1 MVDYK
6 RAVRYYAD
14 DGGRGTAAPE
24 INAGRL
30 SWRAEPGGGKTMILA
45 DKIIRLRKRNGW
57 SQEELAEKMQ
67 VSRQAV
73 SKWEGA
79 QTIPDIEK
87 ILLLGRLFGVT
98 TDYLLKDDM
107 EDEEFA
113 DDGADGVKRLSLA
126 QANEFLAWRQRTA
139 ARKAGATLLCVISAI
154 PLLLLGAL
162 SEWTTYISGDFA
174 GVLGIIILLALV
186 AAAVAV
192 FISCSDENAPHAF
205 IYNEPF
211 ETDYGVSSMVRE
223 RQNAFAAV
231 YKKYSTIA
239 TCICVLSPI
248 PLLTGAMLE
257 NEFYMVILLC
267 VTIAI
272 AGLGAAIFV
281 ALSEQRESMQQLL
294 KEGEFSPDELRNNRV
309 MHTVSKI
316 YWMLATAIY
325 LAWSF
330 SGMAWKNTW
339 IVWPIA
345 GVLYAPVR
353 GICRLIIDREK

>member
-1 MVDYK
+1 
-6 RAVRYYAD
+6 
-14 DGGRGTAAPE
+14 
-24 INAGRL
+24 
-30 SWRAEPGGGKTMILA
+30 MILA

-79 QTIPDIEK
+79 QTIPDMEK

-113 DDGADGVKRLSLA
+113 ADSADGVKKLSLA
-126 QANEFLAWRQRTA
+126 QANEFLEWRQKTA

-162 SEWTTYISGDFA
+162 SGWTSRISEDFA
-174 GVLGIIILLALV
+174 GVLGTIILLALV

-192 FISCSDENAPHAF
+192 FISCSDENSPYGFAF
-205 IYNEPF
+205 IYKEPF
-211 ETDYGVSSMVRE
+211 ETEYGVTSMVRE
-223 RQNAFAAV
+223 RQKAFAAV

-239 TCICVLSPI
+239 TCLCVLSPI
-248 PLLTGAMLE
+248 PLLTGAVLE
-257 NEFYMVILLC
+257 NEFYMVVLLC
-267 VTIAI
+267 VTIAV
-272 AGLGAAIFV
+272 AGLGASIFV
-281 ALSEQRESMQQLL
+281 AVNERRESMQQLL
-294 KEGEFSPDELRNNRV
+294 KEGEFSPDEMRSSRV
-309 MHTVSKI
+309 MATVSKI
-316 YWMLATAIY
+316 YWMIATALY

-330 SGMAWKNTW
+330 WTMDWKSTW
-339 IVWPIA
+339 MVWPIA

-353 GICRLIIDREK
+353 SVCRLILDRKK

>member
-1 MVDYK
+1 
-6 RAVRYYAD
+6 
-14 DGGRGTAAPE
+14 
-24 INAGRL
+24 
-30 SWRAEPGGGKTMILA
+30 MILA

-57 SQEELAEKMQ
+57 SQEELAEKMR

-113 DDGADGVKRLSLA
+113 DDSADGVKRLSLA
-126 QANEFLAWRQRTA
+126 QANEFLEWRQRTA

-186 AAAVAV
+186 AAAAAV
-192 FISCSDENAPHAF
+192 FISCSDENAPCAF
-205 IYNEPF
+205 IYKEPF
-211 ETDYGVSSMVRE
+211 ETEYGVSSMVRE
-223 RQNAFAAV
+223 RQNAFAAA

-248 PLLTGAMLE
+248 PLIAGAVLE
-257 NEFYMVILLC
+257 NEFYMVVLLC
-267 VTIAI
+267 VTIAV
-272 AGLGAAIFV
+272 AGIGAAIFV
-281 ALSEQRESMQQLL
+281 ALSERRESMRQLL
-294 KEGEFSPDELRNNRV
+294 KEGEFSPYEMRNNRV
-309 MHTVSKI
+309 TETVSKI
-316 YWMLATAIY
+316 YWMTATAIF

-330 SGMAWKNTW
+330 ATMAWKSTW
-339 IVWPIA
+339 IVWLIA
-345 GVLYAPVR
+345 GVMYAPVR
-353 GICRLIIDREK
+353 GVCRLILNRNREK